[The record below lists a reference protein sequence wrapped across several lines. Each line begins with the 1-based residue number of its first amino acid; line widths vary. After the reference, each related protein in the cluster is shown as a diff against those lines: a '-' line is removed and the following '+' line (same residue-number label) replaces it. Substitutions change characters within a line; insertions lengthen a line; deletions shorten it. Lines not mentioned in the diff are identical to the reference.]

1 LRIIGSTLRARSLIE
16 KAAIIKDLQEQV
28 WPKISEGEIRPVIDK
43 VFPMQAAAEAQDW
56 VATDQTI
63 GKVIL
68 TNS

>member
-1 LRIIGSTLRARSLIE
+1 M
-16 KAAIIKDLQEQV
+16 KDLQEQV

-63 GKVIL
+63 GKVVL